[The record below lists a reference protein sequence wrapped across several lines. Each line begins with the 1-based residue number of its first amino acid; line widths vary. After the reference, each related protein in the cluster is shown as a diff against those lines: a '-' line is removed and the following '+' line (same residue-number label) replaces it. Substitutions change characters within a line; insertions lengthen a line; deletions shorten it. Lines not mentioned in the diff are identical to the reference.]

1 MISKEEDKI
10 IVNFLVNKRLSYDLM
25 SEVYDHMTTQIHEL
39 KTNENM
45 SFEEAWQKV
54 QFTWID
60 ELKMT
65 YDVRF
70 SLDDISVLSKRIM
83 SQRNRQL
90 WPKAVGI
97 GVGLALLLLLLF
109 AFAPNSWV
117 VPVQVTFCISIL
129 AMVVFFLVRLNQL
142 KRQNAKLSKDSN
154 FLTQF
159 EGFMAIPASLGGFV
173 GIFASSERWIEIH
186 NLLQVVVNKF
196 SSLTGS
202 NYGLLALSFVALSLY
217 CTLLAMSYLGFIGH
231 RKYYQQALSFK
242 KKVEE
247 VLI

>member
-1 MISKEEDKI
+1 MISKEEDKLI
-10 IVNFLVNKRLSYDLM
+10 INYLVSKKLSYDLM

-39 KTNENM
+39 RTKENM

-54 QFTWID
+54 QFSWID

-65 YDVRF
+65 YDVRL
-70 SLDDISVLSKRIM
+70 SLDDISVLSKRVMKI
-83 SQRNRQL
+83 RNRQL

-97 GVGLALLLLLLF
+97 GVSLALLLILLF
-109 AFAPNSWV
+109 SFAPNSWV
-117 VPVQVTFCISIL
+117 IPIQITFCVSML
-129 AMVVFFLVRLNQL
+129 TLVVFFLVRVNQL

-173 GIFASSERWIEIH
+173 GIFASTDRWITIH
-186 NLLQVVVNKF
+186 DILQTGLYNF
-196 SSLTGS
+196 STLTS
-202 NYGLLALSFVALSLY
+202 SDYGLLALSFVALSMI
-217 CTLLAMSYLGFIGH
+217 CTFLAISYLGFIGH
-231 RKYYQQALSFK
+231 RKYYHQALSFK